1 MLLNISLTFMM
12 GYTTLSQIL
21 DLSITVMSKRMNDA
35 LHDACLID
43 YNAAKRAYVPRK
55 KGKTVRKLM
64 TILAVKLHIT

>member
-1 MLLNISLTFMM
+1 MM

-35 LHDACLID
+35 LHDALLID

-55 KGKTVRKLM
+55 KEKL
-64 TILAVKLHIT
+64 